1 MREFGLIGFPLGH
14 SFSKKYFTEKFEKA
28 GIKDCSY
35 ELYPI
40 EHVDQL
46 DQIIDSNPALEGLN
60 VTIPHKETVI
70 ALLDELS
77 PEAAEIG
84 AVNCITIKNGKR
96 IGYNTDAYGFQQSI
110 KPFLE
115 PIHDRALILG
125 TGGASKAVAHVLK
138 KIGID
143 FLFVSRNPEGP
154 QEVSYEQVN
163 EFILKHHKFIIN
175 TSPVGTFP
183 KVDECPAIPTEFIGP
198 EHFVVDLI
206 YNPEKTQLLQKSQ
219 SNGAMILNGL
229 PMLQHQAEKAWEIWN
244 GATNPQ

>member
-28 GIKDCSY
+28 GIKDCNY

-40 EHVDQL
+40 EHIDQL

-84 AVNCITIKNGKR
+84 AVNCIAIKNGKR